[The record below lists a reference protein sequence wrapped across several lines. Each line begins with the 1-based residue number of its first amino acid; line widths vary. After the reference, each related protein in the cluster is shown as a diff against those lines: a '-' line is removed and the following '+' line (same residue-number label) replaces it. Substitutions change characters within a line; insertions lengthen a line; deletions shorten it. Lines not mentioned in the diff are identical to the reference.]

1 MIRRFMARRKPWR
14 AAGPLG
20 AVAVGLVIAQV
31 VLAAPP
37 GVSFTAS
44 DDVPEIDQSVN
55 FISSVSDSDPDD
67 THSYAWDFGDGA
79 TSTSE
84 NPSHA
89 YETAGVMTVTLTVTD
104 SANESSTSMRQVR
117 VNTPPTAVFNVDP
130 ANPLP
135 NQSVTFTSTSSD
147 GLEGPVSHSW
157 DLDNDG
163 AFDDGSDPSENRP
176 FPTGGNY
183 MVRLRVTDSD
193 GAQTTTSQTVSVFNN
208 TPPVA
213 SFTVLGAN
221 PVTPAVPDVGEA
233 ISLTS
238 TSTDS
243 DGTITRVDWDLD
255 NDGAFDDGSRS
266 PMPLQFQTAG
276 QKTVG
281 LRVTDSSGGT
291 HSTTQTFRVN
301 ALPTA
306 AINISNA
313 EREAGQ
319 RRTVPLEGQDFIFT
333 SAGVQAI
340 PGASPAPGCPV
351 LTGSPAGPA
360 SSDPEGPLSTFEW
373 DLDNDGLYGAQDAE
387 PVGATAASPA
397 TGYSAGPRTVGLRV
411 TDSDGAQDTETLLF
425 NVNAPPTPSFLI
437 EPITPVINE
446 TTMFFSTASDPTDPP
461 TSLTYSWDVD
471 NDGIFCEP
479 GESGPSANR
488 TFPTASMNPG
498 HPVTL
503 RVTDT
508 GGITRAL
515 TRSVVVQNTIPN
527 GAISFSPTAPLPGE
541 AIIFTGSA
549 TSPTGK
555 AIATLE
561 WDFDFDRS
569 GQFSTDAVGASV
581 SHAFGG
587 AGAKSIAL
595 RVTEVGGGFAIVT
608 GTVVVNAPPS
618 AALRVSSANPFVGEA
633 VTVSSTA
640 VDPDGPIASHSWD
653 LDGDGQFD
661 DAAGPVVS
669 KTYSTAGRRT
679 VQLRVTDSKG
689 AVATASGVID
699 VRTRPA
705 AAFSV
710 FKVQLGVAFSEDF
723 TDVIRLRVRAPA
735 RNLADRPLQGQGLP
749 EAGSQDPEQGAAGSI
764 QGARETAQARGE
776 VDRHRDQGRVHRRTD
791 DVHDP
796 PRQGAQACRS
806 LPHARCE
813 ESDQVPS
820 MRSGAAIAVAGAC
833 ATLFGASFLAANV
846 TADEEKA
853 PTPAPVVQKPKAEV
867 AEAPEGRA
875 LSLTRASGLPALRRP
890 PKPKPKP
897 PPPAPAPVT
906 EVPDESTVEETVPEP
921 VEPAPVEV
929 APPPEPYVAP
939 DPPPQPVQPTQP
951 DPPPTTEFWDSG

>member
-1 MIRRFMARRKPWR
+1 M
-14 AAGPLG
+14 
-20 AVAVGLVIAQV
+20 VAVGLVIAQV
-31 VLAAPP
+31 VLAEPP
-37 GVSFTAS
+37 SVSFTVS

-55 FISSVSDSDPDD
+55 FTSSVSDDDPDD
-67 THSYAWDFGDGA
+67 THTYSWNFGDGA

-89 YETAGVMTVTLTVTD
+89 YETAGIKSVTLTVTD
-104 SANESSTSMRQVR
+104 AAGETDALTAQVR
-117 VNTPPTAVFNVDP
+117 VNAPPSPSFAFGP
-130 ANPLP
+130 SNPNP
-135 NQSVTFTSTSSD
+135 NQPVTFTSSSSD
-147 GLEGPVSHSW
+147 PEGAVLLAW
-157 DLDNDG
+157 DLDDDG
-163 AFDDGSDPSENRP
+163 AFDDGSDPVETSS
-176 FPTGGNY
+176 FQTGGNHT
-183 MVRLRVTDSD
+183 VELRVTDND
-193 GAQTTTSQTVSVFNN
+193 GVQRTTSQTVSVFNN

-213 SFTVLGAN
+213 SFTALGTN
-221 PVTPAVPDVGEA
+221 PATPAVPDVGET
-233 ISLTS
+233 INLTS

-243 DGTITRVDWDLD
+243 DGTIIDWDWDLD
-255 NDGAFDDGSRS
+255 NDGQFDDGSGPTIQRQGY
-266 PMPLQFQTAG
+266 PTNG

-281 LRVTDSSGGT
+281 LRVQDSSGGT
-291 HSTTQTFRVN
+291 HSTTLTFRVN

-319 RRTVPLEGQDFIFT
+319 KRTVPLEGQDFIFT

-360 SSDPEGPLSTFEW
+360 SSDPEGALSTFEW
-373 DLDNDGLYGAQDAE
+373 DLDGDGLYGAEDAE
-387 PVGATAASPA
+387 PTGATAASPL
-397 TGYSAGPRTVGLRV
+397 TGYPAGPRTVGLRV
-411 TDSDGAQDTETLLF
+411 TDSDGARDTETLSF

-446 TTMFFSTASDPTDPP
+446 TTMFFSTASDPNDPP

-640 VDPDGPIASHSWD
+640 VDPDGPIVSHTWD

-669 KTYSTAGRRT
+669 KSYSTAGRRT
-679 VQLRVTDSKG
+679 VHLRVTDSKG
-689 AVATASGVID
+689 AVATASGAID

-710 FKVQLGVAFSEDF
+710 FKVQLGVAFGETF

-735 RNLADRPLQGQGLP
+735 GTMLTVRCKGKGKGCPKRVVKSRSKGRLIRFKALERRLRPGAKLIVTGTK
-749 EAGSQDPEQGAAGSI
+749 AGFIGEQTTYTIRAG
-764 QGARETAQARGE
+764 REPKR
-776 VDRHRDQGRVHRRTD
+776 VDRCLM
-791 DVHDP
+791 P
-796 PRQGAQACRS
+796 GAKKAT
-806 LPHARCE
+806 RC
-813 ESDQVPS
+813 
-820 MRSGAAIAVAGAC
+820 
-833 ATLFGASFLAANV
+833 
-846 TADEEKA
+846 
-853 PTPAPVVQKPKAEV
+853 PA
-867 AEAPEGRA
+867 
-875 LSLTRASGLPALRRP
+875 
-890 PKPKPKP
+890 
-897 PPPAPAPVT
+897 
-906 EVPDESTVEETVPEP
+906 
-921 VEPAPVEV
+921 
-929 APPPEPYVAP
+929 
-939 DPPPQPVQPTQP
+939 
-951 DPPPTTEFWDSG
+951 